1 MEQLVRD
8 YKEHVQDE
16 ERFERLVSNY
26 LLGEIEA
33 AIEYVVDAMQTDL
46 GINLQDQE
54 LRAHYDIR
62 DYLKAYLRYRV
73 LHSEEEEPWFNQGV

>member
-1 MEQLVRD
+1 MEELVRD
-8 YKEHVQDE
+8 YKAHVQDE

-33 AIEYVVDAMQTDL
+33 AIDYVVDAIQTDL
-46 GINLQDQE
+46 DINLQDQE

-62 DYLKAYLRYRV
+62 DYLKSYLRYRA
-73 LHSEEEEPWFNQGV
+73 HNSEEEEPWFNQGV